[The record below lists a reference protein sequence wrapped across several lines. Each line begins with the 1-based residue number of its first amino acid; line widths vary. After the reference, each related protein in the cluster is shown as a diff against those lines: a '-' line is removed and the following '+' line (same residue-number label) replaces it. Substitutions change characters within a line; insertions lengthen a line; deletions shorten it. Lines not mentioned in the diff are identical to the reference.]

1 MDFSHSPNSGTFPA
15 SVYRLLPWIC
25 KWVFECFMPP
35 ALARDSYG
43 SGSGRP
49 VRSTPSGQ
57 HALARESALHLH
69 LVSATVS
76 GSRSFSRFSLFFPL
90 CFGLVLGS
98 AKGQHMAQIGRH
110 VLQIRHPKVSQIY
123 HLHMY
128 RAQWHSSCGH
138 SLNSNF
144 NSKLSSIMNTHT
156 VGLINIHIHTHSHSF
171 VCEWTLA
178 KNAFGIFNVIYLYHF
193 WLVNNIS
200 GVETQ
205 LHLFVRYVISC
216 LWVL

>member
-15 SVYRLLPWIC
+15 SVYRMLPWIC
-25 KWVFECFMPP
+25 KWAFECFMPP

-76 GSRSFSRFSLFFPL
+76 GSRSFPRFSLFSL
-90 CFGLVLGS
+90 SVSVLFWAQQKGNTWHKLDDTSSRS
-98 AKGQHMAQIGRH
+98 ATRKCPKYTMYIQGPVTQFLRALSQLQLQLQAQFH
-110 VLQIRHPKVSQIY
+110 YEH
-123 HLHMY
+123 
-128 RAQWHSSCGH
+128 AHSG
-138 SLNSNF
+138 
-144 NSKLSSIMNTHT
+144 THKYSHT
-156 VGLINIHIHTHSHSF
+156 HTHSHSF

-193 WLVNNIS
+193 WLVNNIT

>member
-76 GSRSFSRFSLFFPL
+76 GSRSFPRFSLFFPSL
-90 CFGLVLGS
+90 FRSCFGLSKRATHGTNWTTRPPDPPPESVPN
-98 AKGQHMAQIGRH
+98 I
-110 VLQIRHPKVSQIY
+110 PCT
-123 HLHMY
+123 Y

-138 SLNSNF
+138 SLNTNF

-205 LHLFVRYVISC
+205 VHLFVRYVITC
-216 LWVL
+216 VWVL